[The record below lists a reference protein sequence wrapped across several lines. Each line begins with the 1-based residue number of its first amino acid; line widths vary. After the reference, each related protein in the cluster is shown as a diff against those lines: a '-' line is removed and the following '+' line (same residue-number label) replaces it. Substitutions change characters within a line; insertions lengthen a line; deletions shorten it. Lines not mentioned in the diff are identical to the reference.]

1 MLQWKIGCSGYHYS
15 EWKRIFYPEN
25 ITQRKWFE
33 YYAEHY
39 NALELNVTFYRFPRL
54 NTLNTWYERSPGNF
68 SFAVKAP
75 RLITHYKR
83 LNDAQRVLHDF
94 YKAAKDSLKE
104 KLGCVLFQF
113 PSSFVYE
120 EHRLERIV
128 NLLDHSVSNVVEFR
142 HPSWWQDNVYRAFE
156 ERNIVFC
163 GMSHPEL
170 PDKVVKTSGKVYYRL
185 HGVPHLYYSK
195 YDVPKLEQ
203 LVNDITSLN
212 GVEQA
217 FIFFNNTAEGAA
229 LHNAKQL
236 QELSEMV
243 PGLHR

>member
-15 EWKRIFYPEN
+15 EWKRIFYPDDLV
-25 ITQRKWFE
+25 QRKWFE
-33 YYAEHY
+33 FYTQHF
-39 NALELNVTFYRFPRL
+39 NSLELNVTFYRFPRMNSL
-54 NTLNTWYERSPGNF
+54 QTWYDRSPANF
-68 SFAVKAP
+68 SFSVKAP

-83 LNDAQRVLHDF
+83 LNDAQRVLQDF
-94 YKAAKDSLKE
+94 YKTAKEALKE

-128 NLLDHSVSNVVEFR
+128 NLLDHSICNVVEFR
-142 HPSWWQDNVYRAFE
+142 HPSWWQDAVYNAFT

-170 PDKVVKTSGKVYYRL
+170 PDKLIRTARRVYYRL

-195 YDVPKLEQ
+195 YETQKLEQ
-203 LVNDITSLN
+203 LVSEINNLDNID
-212 GVEQA
+212 EA

-229 LHNAKQL
+229 ILNAKEV

-243 PGLHR
+243 PRLHQ